1 MYEEETIMTAFQEF
15 ITAFALFTVA
25 FIVIPVSVF
34 AIDIIKNYIEG
45 GKQK

>member
-1 MYEEETIMTAFQEF
+1 MTAFQEF

-34 AIDIIKNYIEG
+34 AIDIIKNYFKNYIKEEN
-45 GKQK
+45 KK